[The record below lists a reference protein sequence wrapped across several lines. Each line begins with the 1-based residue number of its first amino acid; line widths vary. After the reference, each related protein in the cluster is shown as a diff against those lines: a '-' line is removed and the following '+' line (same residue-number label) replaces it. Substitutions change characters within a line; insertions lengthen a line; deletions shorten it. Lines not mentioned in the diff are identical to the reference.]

1 MKGMTTANP
10 GPQPRERLAHK
21 WKVLIAV
28 VFGIFMV
35 ILDTTVVNVAFQ
47 TLRREYGASLADAQ
61 WIISVYV
68 LALGIATPLAGF
80 LSDRF
85 GIKRVYVAGL
95 CTFVAGSL
103 LCGISP
109 SLWVLVAARALQG
122 FGGGIALPLGT
133 ATLLRTFPVEEQGRA
148 LGFFGIALV
157 VAPALGPIL
166 GGYLVDVD
174 RWRWIFFINVPIGIL
189 GIYLNLRFQRD
200 SRHRPGGALDWPGLV
215 TEVVGFGSIL
225 YGASI
230 AERNGW
236 TSPTTLFWFALGAA
250 GLAAFV
256 LIELFVAKN
265 PLLDFRLFRQ
275 RTFTLSSLVGY
286 ASVLGL
292 FGAEFLLPVYLQAL
306 RGKTALETGFI
317 LLPMAFAAGIATP
330 VAGRIYDRVGPRPL
344 LVTGFSL
351 LMVNTWQLSQ
361 LTAATSV
368 RWLLFLLLLRGL
380 ALGMTVQTTFITALS
395 VVPAKDLPRGSSLV
409 NSLRQVVQSLGVA
422 MLATV
427 LASTQS
433 PQVRAFQQR
442 YQESAPAASQGQRFA
457 LCGAPL
463 STAIVAPGG
472 MAVESAPGQEAAPRS
487 ADGSAPSPAGHAPSA
502 AGVPPQAAGML
513 REACAQSVR
522 GFERAYLV
530 TLYMATLALLLGAML
545 PGWPG
550 EWRGRTSHATTP
562 HIPEP
567 VGAD

>member
-1 MKGMTTANP
+1 MAEARTG
-10 GPQPRERLAHK
+10 GLEYK

-28 VFGIFMV
+28 IFGIFMV

-85 GIKRVYVAGL
+85 GLKKVYVGGL
-95 CTFVAGSL
+95 CVFVFGSF
-103 LCGISP
+103 LCGIAP

-122 FGGGIALPLGT
+122 AGGGIALPLGT
-133 ATLLRTFPVEEQGRA
+133 ALLLRTFPPNEQGRA

-166 GGYLVDVD
+166 GGWLVDLD
-174 RWRWIFFINVPIGIL
+174 RWRWIFFINVPIGLL
-189 GIYLNLRFQRD
+189 GIYLNLRFQKPGE
-200 SRHRPGGALDWPGLV
+200 RHPGGPLDVLGLI
-215 TEVVGFGSIL
+215 TEVVGFGSVL

-230 AERNGW
+230 AERDGW
-236 TSPTTLFWFALGAA
+236 TAPSTLFWFTLGAA
-250 GLAAFV
+250 GLLAFV
-256 LIELFVAKN
+256 LNELFLAKN
-265 PLLDFRLFRQ
+265 PLLDFRLFRM
-275 RTFTLSSLVGY
+275 RVFTLSSLVGY

-306 RGKTALETGFI
+306 RGMTALETGWI
-317 LLPMAFAAGIATP
+317 LLPMAFSAGIATP

-344 LVTGFSL
+344 LVVGFAL

-361 LTAATSV
+361 LTATTSI
-368 RWLLFLLLLRGL
+368 RWILFLLVLRGL
-380 ALGMTVQTTFITALS
+380 ALGMTVQTTFVTALAL
-395 VVPAKDLPRGSSLV
+395 VPGPQLPRGSSLV

-422 MLATV
+422 ILATV

-442 YQESAPAASQGQRFA
+442 FQEHPPQAVPGQRFA
-457 LCGAPL
+457 LCAAPAPAGSVDARPSAPL
-463 STAIVAPGG
+463 APARGG
-472 MAVESAPGQEAAPRS
+472 DARPSAPPAA
-487 ADGSAPSPAGHAPSA
+487 
-502 AGVPPQAAGML
+502 ML
-513 REACAQSVR
+513 AEACAQSVR

-530 TLYMATLALLLGAML
+530 TVYMATLALLLGAML

-550 EWRGRTSHATTP
+550 TWAGRTSRAHGA
-562 HIPEP
+562 PEP